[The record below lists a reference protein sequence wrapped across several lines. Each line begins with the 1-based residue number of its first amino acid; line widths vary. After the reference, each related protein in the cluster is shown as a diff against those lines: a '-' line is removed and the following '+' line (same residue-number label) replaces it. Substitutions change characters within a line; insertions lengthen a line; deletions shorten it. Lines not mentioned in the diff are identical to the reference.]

1 MKPTN
6 SHLSEIEKEKTSD
19 YSQTPCKKDD
29 RDGSSVSV
37 KLNDLT

>member
-6 SHLSEIEKEKTSD
+6 SHLSEIEKEKISD
-19 YSQTPCKKDD
+19 YLQTPFKKDD
-29 RDGSSVSV
+29 RDGPSVSM